1 MRRHGRLRLYEL
13 VGRTFVLAS
22 VLLGSL
28 SGAACSETD
37 LPPAELW
44 SCVCRYDLLQAV
56 PPALGVENN
65 DWVCGPAGYLGEPA
79 SSDAAVI
86 AERGCAAWP
95 GASNCVC
102 RCEPLGEVCD
112 EGVL

>member
-1 MRRHGRLRLYEL
+1 LLKQSSGAFTAAFTAL
-13 VGRTFVLAS
+13 VS
-22 VLLGSL
+22 V

-102 RCEPLGEVCD
+102 LCEPLGEVCD
-112 EGVL
+112 EGVM

>member
-1 MRRHGRLRLYEL
+1 MPDMAHPFRR
-13 VGRTFVLAS
+13 VACIAVATFLAA
-22 VLLGSL
+22 G
-28 SGAACSETD
+28 CSETD

-65 DWVCGPAGYLGEPA
+65 DWVCGPAGYLGGTA
-79 SSDAAVI
+79 SADAAAI

-95 GASNCVC
+95 GASNCLC
-102 RCEPLGEVCD
+102 LCEPLGEVCD

>member
-1 MRRHGRLRLYEL
+1 LLEL

-28 SGAACSETD
+28 SGAACSEAD
-37 LPPAELW
+37 PPAAELW
-44 SCVCRYDLLQAV
+44 SCGCRYDLLQAS
-56 PPALGVENN
+56 PPALGVETN
-65 DWVCGPAGYLGEPA
+65 DWVCGPAGYLGGAA
-79 SSDAAVI
+79 SADAAAI

-95 GASNCVC
+95 GASNCLC
-102 RCEPLGEVCD
+102 LCEPLGEVCD